1 MNTAAASGPV
11 GPGARSISTD
21 FVSADAVQVSVAEPS
36 SQSTPRLV
44 IVGGVESYLNAG
56 ELPPARLPALS
67 EHVPLTVVLV
77 VSGPLYVTSV
87 QASMPEPPSLPW
99 KVTRTGWLYQPSLS
113 GARSSVM
120 LSMEGED
127 AS

>member
-1 MNTAAASGPV
+1 M
-11 GPGARSISTD
+11 
-21 FVSADAVQVSVAEPS
+21 PS
-36 SQSTPRLV
+36 
-44 IVGGVESYLNAG
+44 
-56 ELPPARLPALS
+56 
-67 EHVPLTVVLV
+67 PLTVVLV